1 MSVSANDFVVAL
13 SDTDRKQIKSE
24 FVSKRDLTAADD
36 YYVMYKNKHYGVVQQ
51 EYDPAGIDELVEQ
64 ELVPR
69 SYFDVK
75 DSNAEF
81 DIGESLELYVI
92 SDEQKDALIIPSNAL
107 YREGS
112 VCYVY
117 KQEGNTKVKT
127 EVTVGTTTTSMVQIV
142 DGIGEGDVVYVKE

>member
-1 MSVSANDFVVAL
+1 MTLPELMSWLNRS
-13 SDTDRKQIKSE
+13 
-24 FVSKRDLTAADD
+24 
-36 YYVMYKNKHYGVVQQ
+36 
-51 EYDPAGIDELVEQ
+51 
-64 ELVPR
+64 